1 MINLCK
7 KRGTLS
13 QTMQIRFISEE
24 AKGDGVTSDAYSAF
38 YVELY
43 NKFHGEREKI
53 PNVMNFPEDLETIGK
68 IIHHGF
74 IQFGPSPCTFCKATT
89 KQAFFDDVCETELT
103 KSFLQF
109 ISGNEAIQIFEFSKG
124 RKVDTEAITDLLSE
138 YAFFEIPK

>member
-1 MINLCK
+1 M
-7 KRGTLS
+7 TP
-13 QTMQIRFISEE
+13 
-24 AKGDGVTSDAYSAF
+24 DAYSAF

-53 PNVMNFPEDLETIGK
+53 PNVMNFPEDLEAIGK

-74 IQFGPSPCTFCKATT
+74 IQFGPFPCTFCKATI
-89 KQAFFDDVCETELT
+89 KQAFFDEVGETELT

-109 ISGNEAIQIFEFSKG
+109 IPGGNEAIQISEFSKG
-124 RKVDTEAITDLLSE
+124 KKVDTEPITDLLSE